1 MTAWEWPDSKITRV
15 IDGDSLTATLTKRSD
30 LGFYITDIT
39 SFPVKLR
46 LNRINTP
53 PLKNLEGKAAA
64 MFMTDLLVSAGVP
77 VLIETYKGYK
87 YGSGDIP
94 EWMAEITLPS
104 GENVSDLLV
113 AKGHAVYWDGTGPRP
128 GG

>member
-53 PLKNLEGKAAA
+53 PLKTLEGKAAA

-113 AKGHAVYWDGTGPRP
+113 AKGHAVYWDGTGSRP